1 MLDWISLVF
10 IDEQLESSSIAP
22 HDQIISELH
31 LAPVEAIWQVLD
43 FRVDSLKYTRLC
55 PKSTRVI

>member
-1 MLDWISLVF
+1 MFIIWGGGVSILRGRDYIYIYLLMLDWISLVF

-31 LAPVEAIWQVLD
+31 LSPVEAI
-43 FRVDSLKYTRLC
+43 
-55 PKSTRVI
+55 

>member
-1 MLDWISLVF
+1 VFIIWGGGASLFRGRDYIYLLMLDWISLVF

-31 LAPVEAIWQVLD
+31 LSPVEAI
-43 FRVDSLKYTRLC
+43 
-55 PKSTRVI
+55 